1 MIAYCGGV
9 RAGASSR
16 RISAARWQF
25 AALVTTGV
33 LLGMVAGTGLVIA
46 AGGDA
51 LTGLGLPDPGLATRA
66 ALPAVRVLSQAAAVI
81 TVGSLLLA
89 AFLVPPQPNGYLD
102 TGGYAAMRT
111 ARIAA
116 AVWALTAVSMVALGA
131 ADALGRPVTRMLD
144 PPLLAS
150 LVFAL
155 SPVGA
160 WALTASIALLLS
172 AICWAALRWGTA
184 VAAFVVSL
192 IGLMPVAVTGHSSA
206 GGAHDL
212 AIGSLLYHL
221 VAAALWVGGLIALLA
236 HLTRRG
242 VHAGLAC
249 ARFSRLA
256 LACWLVMA
264 VSGVINAL
272 IRVSPAEL
280 VSTPYGLLV
289 LGKVAGLLVV
299 GVIGWQQRRV
309 AIAAVIQRGSSSAIL
324 RLGSVEILA
333 MFLTIGL
340 AAALSRTPPPGGLT
354 TPLSRT
360 QVLLGY
366 DLAGPPTL
374 QRLLLD
380 WRPDLVLGAAALALA
395 TSYLAGVRR
404 LRRWGEQWPV
414 GRTLAWLGGCAT
426 ILIATSSGIGRYAM
440 AMFSVHMGAHILLS
454 MVAPILLVLGGPLTL
469 AMRAL
474 PPAPAEHPP
483 GIREWLLGFTRCWL
497 MRMATHPLMA
507 LGMYVASFYALYNT
521 VLYDSVAP
529 SHWAHLIMNAHFLVV
544 GYVFYWIIVGVDPA
558 PHRLSYPARLGL
570 SVAVM
575 PFHAFFGI
583 SLMNSD
589 SVIGGNFYRSLA
601 LSFVPDPLA
610 DQHLAG
616 MMAWSLSEIP
626 MVVLLVTLL
635 VRWVRSE
642 SPRLRLGEE
651 VQGVGDDIEAGGE
664 ADLATYRALL
674 ARPTR
679 RAVPD
684 PNEGAYP
691 PVTRRG

>member
-1 MIAYCGGV
+1 MIVYCGGV
-9 RAGASSR
+9 SAGASSR
-16 RISAARWQF
+16 RISAARWRF
-25 AALVTTGV
+25 AGLVITGV
-33 LLGMVAGTGLVIA
+33 LLGMVVATGLVIA
-46 AGGDA
+46 AAGDA

-66 ALPAVRVLSQAAAVI
+66 ALPAVRVLSEAAAVI
-81 TVGSLLLA
+81 TVGSLMLA

-102 TGGYAAMRT
+102 AGGYAAVRT
-111 ARIAA
+111 AWIAA
-116 AVWALTAVSMVALGA
+116 VIWALTAVSMVVLLA

-150 LVFAL
+150 MVFAL

-184 VAAFVVSL
+184 LAAFVVSL

-236 HLTRRG
+236 HLARRG
-242 VHAGLAC
+242 THAGLAC

-256 LACWLVMA
+256 LACWLVMGG
-264 VSGVINAL
+264 SGVINAL

-280 VSTPYGLLV
+280 RTPYGLMV

-299 GVIGWQQRRV
+299 GGIGWLQRRTAV
-309 AIAAVIQRGSSSAIL
+309 AAVLQRGSSSAIL
-324 RLGSVEILA
+324 RLGSVEILV

-340 AAALSRTPPPGGLT
+340 AVALSRTPPPRGLT

-360 QVLLGY
+360 EGLLGY
-366 DLAGPPTL
+366 ELAGPPTA

-380 WRPDLVLGAAALALA
+380 WRPDLVLGVVALALA
-395 TSYLAGVRR
+395 TCYLAGVRR
-404 LRRWGEQWPV
+404 LRQRAEHWPV

-426 ILIATSSGIGRYAM
+426 ILIATSSGVGRYAM
-440 AMFSVHMGAHILLS
+440 AMFSVHMCAHMLLS

-474 PPAPAEHPP
+474 PPAPAGNPP
-483 GIREWLLGFTRCWL
+483 GTREWLVGFTRCWL
-497 MRMATHPLMA
+497 MRMATHPFMA
-507 LGMYVASFYALYNT
+507 LGMYVASFYLLYYT
-521 VLYDSVAP
+521 GLYDSVAP
-529 SHWAHLIMNAHFLVV
+529 SHWAHLMMNAHFLVM
-544 GYVFYWIIVGVDPA
+544 GYVFYWLIVGIDPA
-558 PHRLSYPARLGL
+558 PHRLSYPARLSL
-570 SVAVM
+570 LVAAM

-583 SLMNSD
+583 SLMRSK
-589 SVIGGNFYRSLA
+589 SVIGGDFYRSLA
-601 LSFVPDPLA
+601 LPFVPDPLA

-616 MMAWSLSEIP
+616 MMAWALGEVP

-635 VRWVRSE
+635 VWWVRSE
-642 SPRLRLGEE
+642 SPGPRFDEE
-651 VQGVGDDIEAGGE
+651 GQAVDDDVEAGGE
-664 ADLATYRALL
+664 VDLATYRALL
-674 ARPTR
+674 ARPTQH
-679 RAVPD
+679 AVSGPG
-684 PNEGAYP
+684 ERAYP